1 MLLRVVA
8 FGLFAFALASCTAGS
23 TIGDLVPHSMGGL
36 PKNAP
41 PRPGTP
47 EYEEYRKK
55 IEGQPE
61 TKPEAEQPNTPA
73 AGRN

>member
-1 MLLRVVA
+1 MLLRVLA
-8 FGLFAFALASCTAGS
+8 IGLFAFALVSCTAGS

-36 PKNAP
+36 PKNTR

-55 IEGQPE
+55 IEGQPG
-61 TKPEAEQPNTPA
+61 TKPEAERPNTPA
-73 AGRN
+73 AGQN

>member
-1 MLLRVVA
+1 
-8 FGLFAFALASCTAGS
+8 
-23 TIGDLVPHSMGGL
+23 MGGL
-36 PKNAP
+36 PKNTP

-61 TKPEAEQPNTPA
+61 TKPEAERPNTPA
-73 AGRN
+73 AGQN